1 MKPARILLL
10 AVALGAGGLAAFF
23 AVNSGSK
30 PEPIEVAEPVIERT
44 KVLIATQTIGIGQ
57 RVSAGMLEWQIWPE
71 DGLRPEY
78 ITNNAVPDAL
88 SQMDGVV
95 ARFEIFTGEPI
106 REAKLVRADQGYL
119 SAIIGQGMLGV
130 SVTVSPESG
139 AGGFIV
145 PNDRV
150 DVIVTQPTPFGDVSQ
165 TILTNA
171 RVLAIGARLGE
182 KGTTGEPTEEGTIFE
197 DNAIATLELTPQ
209 QAETV
214 VNAQKVGDLSL
225 ALRSIID
232 FADGPAADALGD
244 NSTIQFI
251 RAGQSVS
258 AQVTVPQSKDGAV
271 TVTTSG
277 IRAPIF
283 SATSNNNASQRSGNN
298 AGNGQNPTQLQ

>member
-1 MKPARILLL
+1 MKPARIILL
-10 AVALGAGGLAAFF
+10 AVALVAGGLAAFF
-23 AVNSGSK
+23 ALKSGSK
-30 PEPIEVAEPVIERT
+30 PEQIQVAEPVVEST

-57 RVSAGMLEWQIWPE
+57 RVSSGMFDWQVWPE

-78 ITNNAVPDAL
+78 ITSTAVPDAL
-88 SQMDGVV
+88 TQMEGVV

-130 SVTVSPESG
+130 SVTVSAESG

-150 DVIVTQPTPFGDVSQ
+150 DVIVTQPTAFGDVSQ

-182 KGTTGEPTEEGTIFE
+182 KGTTGDETEEGAIFE
-197 DNAIATLELTPQ
+197 DDTIATLELTPQ

-214 VNAQKVGDLSL
+214 VNAQKIGELSL

-232 FADGPAADALGD
+232 FADGPANDALGND
-244 NSTIQFI
+244 STVQFI
-251 RAGQSVS
+251 RAGQTVS
-258 AQVTVPQSKDGAV
+258 ARISIPQ
-271 TVTTSG
+271 TSG
-277 IRAPIF
+277 TGGPAVVSAVQAPIF
-283 SATSNNNASQRSGNN
+283 SATSNNNASQSSGNN
-298 AGNGQNPTQLQ
+298 AGDGQTPPPLQ